1 MVRNKQGGLLLS
13 FYGDDF
19 TGTTATAE
27 ALTVSGVPTVMFVE
41 PPTLPFL
48 QKHFPKVQA
57 IGIAGISRSLPAEG
71 MEAVLT
77 PVFTKM
83 RRYRAPLFLY
93 KVCSTFDSSP
103 GTGSIGKA
111 VEIGR
116 DIFSSKIVPILPAA
130 PRFRRFTLFGHHF
143 AAMGSEVFRLD
154 RHPSMSVHPVTP
166 MNESDLRQHLVKQTS
181 LECGLIP
188 VLILEKGKELLKGH
202 IQDLVAK
209 DIPLV
214 LFDALLERHVDRAC
228 SVIWD
233 YAEDGKARFC
243 VGSQEMGYGL
253 PRAWKYLDLVFS
265 DRKSTPARS
274 GRKARQILVVSG
286 SCASVTG
293 RQIEWASD
301 HEFVGIGIHPERLFE
316 PESSESEMKRVAQ
329 TAVSAFQ
336 EGKSVVIHSAK
347 GAKDARISRTKEKI
361 EGLGLSAQAL
371 TERLGQALGI
381 VTRKVISASGVIR
394 LVLVGGD
401 TSGRITPAL
410 GIWALQVGRPVG
422 IAAPLCYAYSSHS
435 EIHGLQIALKGGQ
448 VGEDD
453 YFGEARDKKV
463 PDFDSAA
470 LGHFK
475 MRKN

>member
-1 MVRNKQGGLLLS
+1 MVRNRHGGLLLS

-27 ALTVSGVPTVMFVE
+27 ALTTSGVPTVMFVE
-41 PPTLPFL
+41 PPTLRIL
-48 QKHFPKVQA
+48 RKQFPKIQA
-57 IGIAGISRSLPAEG
+57 VGVAGISRSLPAKG
-71 MEAVLT
+71 MEEILT

-103 GTGSIGKA
+103 DTGSIGKA

-130 PRFRRFTLFGHHF
+130 PRFRRFTFFGHHF
-143 AAMGSEVFRLD
+143 AGMGSEVFRLD

-166 MNESDLRQHLVKQTS
+166 MKESDLRQHLAKQTS

-188 VLILEKGKELLKGH
+188 ILTMDRGTELIKSQV
-202 IQDLVAK
+202 QDLVAK
-209 DIPLV
+209 KIPLV

-228 SVIWD
+228 SVIWE

-243 VGSQEMGYGL
+243 AGSQEMGYGL
-253 PRAWKYLDLVFS
+253 AKAWTHLNLVCS
-265 DRKSTPARS
+265 DRKSTLARA

-286 SCASVTG
+286 SCATVTE
-293 RQIEWASD
+293 RQIEWAAS
-301 HEFVGIGIHPERLFE
+301 HEFIGIGMHPERLFE
-316 PESSESEMKRVAQ
+316 PESRESEMNRVVQA
-329 TAVSAFQ
+329 ALSAFQ

-347 GAKDARISRTKEKI
+347 GASDARISGTKEVI
-361 EGLGLSAQAL
+361 EGMSLSAQTL

-381 VTRKVISASGVIR
+381 VTRRVISASGVTR

-401 TSGRITPAL
+401 TSGRITPVL
-410 GIWALQVGRPVG
+410 GIWALQVGKPVG
-422 IAAPLCYAYSSHS
+422 IAAPLCYAYSSHT

-453 YFGEARDKKV
+453 YFGQARDRRV
-463 PDFDSAA
+463 PDFASVA
-470 LGHFK
+470 LG
-475 MRKN
+475 NV

>member
-1 MVRNKQGGLLLS
+1 MGRNKQGGLLLS

-48 QKHFPKVQA
+48 KKHFPKVQA
-57 IGIAGISRSLPAEG
+57 VGVAGISRSLPAKR
-71 MEAVLT
+71 MEEILA

-83 RRYRAPLFLY
+83 KRYHAPLFLY

-103 GTGSIGKA
+103 HTGSIGKA

-116 DIFSSKIVPILPAA
+116 DIFSSRIVPILPAA
-130 PRFRRFTLFGHHF
+130 PRFRRFTIFGHHF

-154 RHPSMSVHPVTP
+154 RHPSMSVHPITP
-166 MNESDLRQHLVKQTS
+166 MNESDLRQHLAKQTS

-188 VLILEKGKELLKGH
+188 IPTMDKGTELIKSQV
-202 IQDLVAK
+202 QDLVANK
-209 DIPLV
+209 IPLV

-233 YAEDGKARFC
+233 YVDKGNARFC
-243 VGSQEMGYGL
+243 AGSQEMGYGL
-253 PRAWKYLDLVFS
+253 ARAWKHLNLVFS
-265 DRKSTPARS
+265 DGKLAPARP
-274 GRKARQILVVSG
+274 GRKAGQILVVSG

-293 RQIEWASD
+293 RQIEWASE
-301 HEFVGIGIHPERLFE
+301 HEFVGIGMHPERLFE

-329 TAVSAFQ
+329 AAVSGFQ
-336 EGKSVVIHSAK
+336 GGKSVVIHSSI
-347 GAKDARISRTKEKI
+347 GASDARISRTKEVI

-371 TERLGQALGI
+371 TERLGQALGV
-381 VTRKVISASGVIR
+381 VTRRAIKASGVTR

-401 TSGRITPAL
+401 TAGRITPAL
-410 GIWALQVGRPVG
+410 GIWALQVVRSVG

-448 VGEDD
+448 VGEEG

-470 LGHFK
+470 LGDV
-475 MRKN
+475 

>member
-1 MVRNKQGGLLLS
+1 MGRNKQGGLLLS

-41 PPTLPFL
+41 PPTPFFL
-48 QKHFPKVQA
+48 RKQFPEVQA
-57 IGIAGISRSLPAEG
+57 VGVAGISRSLPADG
-71 MEAVLT
+71 MEAILT
-77 PVFTKM
+77 PAFKKM
-83 RRYRAPLFLY
+83 KRYHAPLFLY

-103 GTGSIGKA
+103 DIGSIGKA

-116 DIFSSKIVPILPAA
+116 HIFSSKMVPILPAA
-130 PRFRRFTLFGHHF
+130 PRFKRFTIFGYHF
-143 AAMGSEVFRLD
+143 AAMGQEVFRLD

-166 MNESDLRQHLVKQTS
+166 MNESDLRQHLAKQTS

-188 VLILEKGKELLKGH
+188 VLILEKGKGLLKGH
-202 IQDLVAK
+202 VQDLVAK
-209 DIPLV
+209 KVPLV

-233 YAEDGKARFC
+233 YVDKGKARFC
-243 VGSQEMGYGL
+243 AGSQEMGYGL
-253 PRAWKYLDLVFS
+253 ARAWKHLNLLSS
-265 DRKSTPARS
+265 DRKSHLLGA
-274 GRKARQILVVSG
+274 GRKAGQILIVSG

-316 PESSESEMKRVAQ
+316 PESSESEMKRVVEA
-329 TAVSAFQ
+329 AVSGLQ
-336 EGKSVVIHSAK
+336 EGKSAIIHSAI

-361 EGLGLSAQAL
+361 EVLGLSSQAL
-371 TERLGQALGI
+371 TERLGQALGV
-381 VTRKVISASGVIR
+381 VTRRVIKASGVTR
-394 LVLVGGD
+394 LVLAGGD
-401 TSGRITPAL
+401 ISGRITPAL
-410 GIWALQVGRPVG
+410 GIWALQVGRSVG